1 MMVCKNLV
9 KYVFLYDSV
18 LLWCDVHTLL
28 GSLVLCLSASMFFSV
43 FCVSKSNHVIEIEPA
58 TLILVLNPTKPQK

>member
-9 KYVFLYDSV
+9 QDVFLDDSV
-18 LLWCDVHTLL
+18 LLWCDRHTLL

-43 FCVSKSNHVIEIEPA
+43 FRVSKYNHVIEIE
-58 TLILVLNPTKPQK
+58 LNVLQLR